1 MARTPRLAGISPYYL
16 CLIPAIVALAS
27 LSISTSRFMA
37 YVDPVHAE
45 GAPDILSTSFEAWR
59 ASVQTG
65 LSEPHRTTDSTGRA
79 DVPTFAPNDSTLR
92 GVFDSLQTQALSS
105 HKHRLI
111 MAALQPAIMSV
122 ISIVICVGLW
132 CCLRGT
138 PVLLLWLL
146 VVLVPVVCV
155 GFGSWASLA
164 ATNRAGQFFQEPAIT
179 VWQAIGV
186 AAPFFVL
193 ALFASIRRISSHG
206 FDGITM
212 AWILGTV
219 LTVALHWLLYYE
231 GYTYWRDEGTG
242 GANIGLG
249 LLMLAS
255 PLLTGAGMFLGYR
268 VGMRHEKAGNSDP
281 GTSPP

>member
-1 MARTPRLAGISPYYL
+1 MARTPGIAGISPYYL
-16 CLIPAIVALAS
+16 CLIPAIVALVC
-27 LSISTSRFMA
+27 LVMSTSRFMA
-37 YVDPVHAE
+37 YVDPVHTE

-65 LSEPHRTTDSTGRA
+65 LSEPHRTTDSTGRPIA
-79 DVPTFAPNDSTLR
+79 PTVAPNDSSLR
-92 GVFDSLQTQALSS
+92 AVFDVLQTQALGS

-111 MAALQPAIMSV
+111 MSALQPAIMSM
-122 ISIVICVGLW
+122 ICIVVCVGLW
-132 CCLRGT
+132 CWLRGT

-146 VVLVPVVCV
+146 VVLVPVVYV
-155 GFGSWASLA
+155 GFGRWAFLA
-164 ATNRAGQFFQEPAIT
+164 ATNRTGQFFQEPAIT
-179 VWQAIGV
+179 VWQAIEA

-193 ALFASIRRISSHG
+193 ALLVSRRRISSHG
-206 FDGITM
+206 FHGITM

-219 LTVALHWLLYYE
+219 LTAALYWLQYYE

-268 VGMRHEKAGNSDP
+268 IGMRHQKAAR
-281 GTSPP
+281 